1 MDKAFKLLALTTAL
15 VSLSGCVTQKYEN
28 SKTPVVQNESSN
40 TEIAMTRISLGLG
53 YLKMGNTTQAKL
65 NLEKAKRFSPNLVQV
80 YTAFAHYYE
89 TVGEDELTISSY
101 EKALSLKPDD
111 ADTLN
116 NYGVFLC
123 RKERLPEAE
132 QQFLKAIAVPTYL
145 LVSKSYENLALCQLK
160 ALDFEKAEFY
170 LNKAID
176 HSPANASILYQMMR
190 LQYAKG
196 EYHQALAYAKR
207 YEKATRRFTPES
219 LSLSY
224 KIYTALG
231 NQRIAKNYGA
241 MLVKMFPESWHSQ
254 QYLLNELDRIDAD
267 ELAEQYTLLS
277 ASKMSANNLSAKET
291 SAEPNA
297 DNQVPAATV
306 AKKVKVL
313 KPNNKPPVA
322 IKRSKASTRPSQ
334 ASRDVS
340 QAATSASTQI
350 VADRQSTQSNVSK
363 PVKPKKTIVLTAP
376 KSPNS
381 TSKPSMKLSPAKP
394 RPTVASSVV
403 SNPAVAIKETQS
415 DPKTATQKGTDEQL
429 PSDVVA
435 NATTAKSDNDKA
447 ESSTPHQAQTASEE
461 TVIATTTPDEKGMSD
476 VDASASQVAEGTETL
491 VAVEASTEDL
501 ELSASAAVINDS
513 NQPVEP
519 VEQELADLL
528 DAGSSTG
535 EDSSTIEDGSLS
547 EKVVAEIT
555 EESSAPE
562 VQQTSDFLTL
572 ADLPQHKV
580 AKGENLFT
588 ISKRYNIYLRTLRK
602 WNNLDETAL
611 LKIGDIVYLADPAS
625 VQAEQEQ

>member
-15 VSLSGCVTQKYEN
+15 VSLAGCVTQKYEN
-28 SKTPVVQNESSN
+28 SQTPVVQNESSN

-123 RKERLPEAE
+123 RKDRLVEAE

-160 ALDFEKAEFY
+160 ALDFEKAQVY
-170 LNKAID
+170 LNKAVD

-196 EYHQALAYAKR
+196 QYHQALAYAKR

-224 KIYTALG
+224 KIYTSLG
-231 NQRIAKNYGA
+231 NQRIAKNYGT
-241 MLVKMFPESWHSQ
+241 MLVKMFPESWHAQ
-254 QYLLNELDRIDAD
+254 QYLLNELERIDAD

-277 ASKMSANNLSAKET
+277 VNQISANQLSANQTTVERK
-291 SAEPNA
+291 A
-297 DNQVPAATV
+297 DNQLPAATL
-306 AKKVKVL
+306 AKKVRVL
-313 KPNNKPPVA
+313 KPNNKPPIA

-334 ASRDVS
+334 TAQALS
-340 QAATSASTQI
+340 QTILSSPARSF
-350 VADRQSTQSNVSK
+350 ADRQSVESTADK
-363 PVKPKKTIVLTAP
+363 PAKPKKTIVLTAP
-376 KSPNS
+376 KSPENS
-381 TSKPSMKLSPAKP
+381 TSKPVVKLSPA
-394 RPTVASSVV
+394 RPS
-403 SNPAVAIKETQS
+403 P
-415 DPKTATQKGTDEQL
+415 
-429 PSDVVA
+429 
-435 NATTAKSDNDKA
+435 
-447 ESSTPHQAQTASEE
+447 
-461 TVIATTTPDEKGMSD
+461 IATDANEPETSTSAVTEKLAVDE
-476 VDASASQVAEGTETL
+476 ASAQ
-491 VAVEASTEDL
+491 DL
-501 ELSASAAVINDS
+501 ELSATAAVINDS
-513 NQPVEP
+513 NQI
-519 VEQELADLL
+519 VEQGVASLA
-528 DAGSSTG
+528 S
-535 EDSSTIEDGSLS
+535 EDSSIS
-547 EKVVAEIT
+547 ENNLTSEETLAEMT
-555 EESSAPE
+555 AESSGISEPQAP
-562 VQQTSDFLTL
+562 VYLTL

-588 ISKRYNIYLRTLRK
+588 ISKHYNIYLRTLRQ
-602 WNNLDETAL
+602 WNKLDETAL
-611 LKIGDIVYLADPAS
+611 LKVGDTVYLADPAS